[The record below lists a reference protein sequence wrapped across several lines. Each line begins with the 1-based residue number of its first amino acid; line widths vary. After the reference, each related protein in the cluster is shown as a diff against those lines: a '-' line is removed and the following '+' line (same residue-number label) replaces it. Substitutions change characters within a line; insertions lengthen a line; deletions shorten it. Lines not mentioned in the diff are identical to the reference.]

1 MDLRLTVFLPL
12 PRFLVFIFN
21 FSAVAHS
28 ATLMATDQ
36 ITALAPP
43 ERGAGGKLRNL
54 PPRKPPPSPYAR
66 PPEATRR
73 RWISK
78 LVDPAYRLITGGA
91 TRILPSF
98 FSATAA
104 APPPSLL
111 PCPTSAAEDQGHIL
125 FFSFDFSRLML
136 LPCFVVYDFSV
147 AWLNSGMICFC

>member
-1 MDLRLTVFLPL
+1 
-12 PRFLVFIFN
+12 
-21 FSAVAHS
+21 
-28 ATLMATDQ
+28 MATDQ

-111 PCPTSAAEDQGHIL
+111 PCPTSAAGDQVVEEIQISFNEDMT
-125 FFSFDFSRLML
+125 FPFDVEL
-136 LPCFVVYDFSV
+136 DQN
-147 AWLNSGMICFC
+147 A

>member
-1 MDLRLTVFLPL
+1 
-12 PRFLVFIFN
+12 
-21 FSAVAHS
+21 
-28 ATLMATDQ
+28 MATDQ

-111 PCPTSAAEDQGHIL
+111 PCPTSAAGDQGHIPFFL
-125 FFSFDFSRLML
+125 FSIFR
-136 LPCFVVYDFSV
+136 V
-147 AWLNSGMICFC
+147 